1 MKRLAAIL
9 IILLFALPAW
19 AGHRHL
25 EREYQE
31 KWCAACGGTTEVRL
45 LDMARVDCVTDG
57 YAVEFD
63 FGSKWAESAGQALY
77 YAEKTG
83 LKPGIV
89 LILERPSDS
98 RYLDRLNVLAR
109 KHGIT
114 VWTMTPEDLEK

>member
-1 MKRLAAIL
+1 M
-9 IILLFALPAW
+9 
-19 AGHRHL
+19 
-25 EREYQE
+25 
-31 KWCAACGGTTEVRL
+31 EVML
-45 LDMARVDCVTDG
+45 LDQARVDCVTDE

-63 FGSKWAESAGQALY
+63 FGFKWAESVGQALY

-98 RYLDRLNVLAR
+98 RYLDRINALAP
-109 KHGIT
+109 KFGIT